1 MSAAYAI
8 AGRGG
13 LFSIVREILGDEGF
27 LGFYDDQPADDPRY
41 LGPVADLRVAAGATV
56 FVAIG
61 ALRHMR
67 LREQLLMKLASARG
81 LASSAISDRAY
92 KAPSVELGGGSVLCP
107 FACLHSNVR
116 AGRGCVFFSGTVIEH
131 DCVIGNN
138 ANVGPG
144 VTVAGSVTIGDNVFV
159 GAGSTIKD
167 GIAIGSN
174 SVIGAGSVVLRDV
187 PPGAIAYGSPAR
199 VARQNDLYQAV

>member
-13 LFSIVREILGDEGF
+13 LFSVVREILGDGDF
-27 LGFYDDQPADDPRY
+27 LGFFDDEPSDDARY
-41 LGPVADLRVAAGATV
+41 LGPVADLRVADGASV

-61 ALRHMR
+61 AIRHMR
-67 LREQLLMKLASARG
+67 LREQLLTKLAAAGSLGR
-81 LASSAISDRAY
+81 SAISAQAY

-107 FACLHSNVR
+107 FVCMHSNVR
-116 AGRGCVFFSGTVIEH
+116 TGHGCVFFSGTVIEH
-131 DCVIGNN
+131 DCVIGDN

-144 VTVAGSVTIGDNVFV
+144 VTVAGSVTIGGNVFV
-159 GAGSTIKD
+159 GAGSTISD
-167 GIAIGSN
+167 GIEIGSN

-187 PPGAIAYGSPAR
+187 PPNSIAYGSPAR
-199 VARQNDLYQAV
+199 AVRQNDLYRAV